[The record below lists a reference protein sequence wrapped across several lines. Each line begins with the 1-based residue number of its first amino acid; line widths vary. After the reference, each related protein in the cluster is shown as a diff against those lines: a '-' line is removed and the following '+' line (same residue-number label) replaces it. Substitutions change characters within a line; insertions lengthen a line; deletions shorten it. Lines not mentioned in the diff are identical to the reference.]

1 MNRQL
6 KNYVRP
12 FRRRS
17 GLTQREFAFLV
28 GGASVSRIERF
39 KHVPNLLAMHACVLL
54 FGVQAAELFPHPLGE
69 VHKVLKFRANELYEQ
84 LQGNPSKGT
93 RIKLDF
99 LEGVLARLDHEGPNG
114 V

>member
-1 MNRQL
+1 MKKKQL

-28 GGASVSRIERF
+28 GGTSVSRIERF

-54 FGVQAAELFPHPLGE
+54 FGVQAEELFPHPLEE
-69 VHKVLKFRANELYEQ
+69 VHKGLKFRTNELYER
-84 LQGNPSKGT
+84 LQGNSSKET
-93 RIKLDF
+93 RAKLDF
-99 LEGVLARLDHEGPNG
+99 LEEVLTRLESERAD

>member
-28 GGASVSRIERF
+28 GGISVSRIERF
-39 KHVPNLLAMHACVLL
+39 KQVPNLLAMHACVLL

-69 VHKVLKFRANELYEQ
+69 VHKELKCRTTELYEQ
-84 LQGNPSKGT
+84 LQGNRSKVT
-93 RIKLDF
+93 RTKLDF
-99 LEGVLARLDHEGPNG
+99 LEGVLARLEREHLDA

>member
-1 MNRQL
+1 MNKQL

-17 GLTQREFAFLV
+17 GLTQGEFAFLV

-54 FGVQAAELFPHPLGE
+54 FGVQAEELFPHPLYE
-69 VHKVLKFRANELYEQ
+69 VHQSLKHRTNELYEQ
-84 LQGNPSKGT
+84 LQGNPSKET
-93 RIKLDF
+93 KIKLDF
-99 LEGVLARLDHEGPNG
+99 LEEVIDRLDRERLDP

>member
-1 MNRQL
+1 MNKQL

-39 KHVPNLLAMHACVLL
+39 RQVPNLLAMHACALL
-54 FGVQAAELFPHPLGE
+54 FGVQAADLFPHPLGE
-69 VHKVLKFRANELYEQ
+69 VHKALKYRTSELYER
-84 LQGNPSKGT
+84 LQGNSSKVT
-93 RIKLDF
+93 RTKLDF
-99 LEGVLARLDHEGPNG
+99 LEGVLARLDRGDPDT

>member
-1 MNRQL
+1 MNKQL

-17 GLTQREFAFLV
+17 GLTQQEFAFLV
-28 GGASVSRIERF
+28 GGAAVSRIERF
-39 KHVPNLLAMHACVLL
+39 KQKPNLLAMHACSLL
-54 FGVQAAELFPHPLGE
+54 FGVQAADLFPHPLA
-69 VHKVLKFRANELYEQ
+69 KVREELKHRTNELYER
-84 LQGNPSKGT
+84 LQGNGSKIN

-99 LEGVLARLDHEGPNG
+99 LEGVLARLDRERSDP

>member
-1 MNRQL
+1 MNKQL

-39 KHVPNLLAMHACVLL
+39 KHVPNLLAMHACSLL
-54 FGVQAAELFPHPLGE
+54 FGVQAADLFPHPLAE
-69 VHKVLKFRANELYEQ
+69 VQQTLKSRTNELYEK
-84 LQGNPSKGT
+84 LQGNPSKET

-99 LEGVLARLDHEGPNG
+99 LEGVLARLDREGPDAI
-114 V
+114 

>member
-1 MNRQL
+1 MNKQL

-39 KHVPNLLAMHACVLL
+39 KQAPNLLAMHASVLL

-69 VHKVLKFRANELYEQ
+69 VHKALKYRANELYEQ
-84 LQGNPSKGT
+84 LQGNRSKVART
-93 RIKLDF
+93 KLNF
-99 LEGVLARLDHEGPNG
+99 LEEVLARLDR
-114 V
+114 

>member
-1 MNRQL
+1 MNKKL

-39 KHVPNLLAMHACVLL
+39 KHAPNLLAMHACSLL
-54 FGVQAAELFPHPLGE
+54 FGVQAADLFPHLMGD
-69 VHKVLKFRANELYEQ
+69 VQKTLKCRTNELYEQ
-84 LQGNPSKGT
+84 LQGNPAKRT
-93 RIKLDF
+93 RTKLDF
-99 LEGVLARLDHEGPNG
+99 LEGVLARLEDKRTDR

>member
-1 MNRQL
+1 MNKQL
-6 KNYVRP
+6 KNFVRP

-39 KHVPNLLAMHACVLL
+39 KQVPNLLAMHACSLL
-54 FGVQAAELFPHPLGE
+54 FGVQAGDLFPHPLGQ
-69 VHKVLKFRANELYEQ
+69 VHQTLKSRTIELYEQ
-84 LQGNPSKGT
+84 LQGNPSKET

-99 LEGVLARLDHEGPNG
+99 LEGVLARLDREGPDAL
-114 V
+114 

>member
-1 MNRQL
+1 MHKQL

-39 KHVPNLLAMHACVLL
+39 KHVPNLLAIHACSLL
-54 FGVQAAELFPHPLGE
+54 FGVQAADLFPHPLAE
-69 VHKVLKFRANELYEQ
+69 VQQTLKSRTNELYEK
-84 LQGNPSKGT
+84 LQGNPSKET

-99 LEGVLARLDHEGPNG
+99 LEGVLARLDRERPDA

>member
-1 MNRQL
+1 MNKQL

-39 KHVPNLLAMHACVLL
+39 KHVPNLLAMHACSLL
-54 FGVQAAELFPHPLGE
+54 FGVQAADLFPRPLAE
-69 VHKVLKFRANELYEQ
+69 VQQTLKSRTNELYEQ
-84 LQGNPSKGT
+84 LQGNPSKVIRT
-93 RIKLDF
+93 KLDF
-99 LEGVLARLDHEGPNG
+99 LEGVLDRLDREYPDA